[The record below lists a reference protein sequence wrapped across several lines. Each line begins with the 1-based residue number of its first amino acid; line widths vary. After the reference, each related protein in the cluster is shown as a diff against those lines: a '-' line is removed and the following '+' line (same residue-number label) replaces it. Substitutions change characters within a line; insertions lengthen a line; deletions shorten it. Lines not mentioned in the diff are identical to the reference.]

1 MATRLSDVIWR
12 SSLLLG
18 SGAWIALLPL
28 AHRAG
33 PADQALFWA
42 TLIAALPIGFGWI
55 FRRTL
60 SGKTGLDGTGERG
73 CRSST
78 RMDDSSDGRAARTPA
93 LRIVQSGSRTIAIFN
108 PAAPSQKRVMALDSR
123 GSVKAYVGRRQE
135 STAVKAR
142 PGFKLNRKST
152 EAVPRAKKK
161 TVTKVNAKRRQRA
174 PAGRR
179 RARSGLPSNLTARES
194 IEHGGG

>member
-93 LRIVQSGSRTIAIFN
+93 LRIVQIFN
-108 PAAPSQKRVMALDSR
+108 PAAPSQKRVMALDNR

-142 PGFKLNRKST
+142 PVFKLNRKST